1 MAEPFRRPHG
11 VYYIRIAIPSEL
23 RSLYQSPGKKPPEE
37 KLVSLK
43 TRNKKHADVAA
54 ARAVLEHNAEFE
66 AKRWDLRPRLA
77 LTQDDL
83 HEAAL
88 ATHNRLVAADEDHR
102 LRGSRALAAELD
114 AVWAFLQG
122 EYPDDEDGAWKVF
135 QGVKDALENPA
146 AARRER
152 TAAIKAEMGSYGDTT
167 VREDV
172 AEFVKERHLDA
183 VPGDASWKKIANA
196 IQRGEREANL
206 SADRLD
212 KGELPELL
220 DKLVSAPATP
230 RAKVGEG
237 IMDIF
242 AKYEKQEAANKRPET
257 WDQSRKDVELYVSTL
272 PARSTMAAISKASVR
287 DWLELCQDYP
297 KRASDTKLFKGMSMA
312 EAVAHNE
319 GLGEDAKP
327 VVSVKTV
334 NRWLSAVGSFCKW
347 AINRGYLD
355 LEVNPCHGLYAEAPE
370 FEAESFTPEQL
381 KTLFAS
387 EMFVGD
393 VERDYKFWLP
403 LVQAFTGMRQGE
415 VAQLLVRDVFEQ
427 HGRWTIF
434 VTKKGGHDKSI
445 KRGSS
450 ERVIAVHPTLEEVGF
465 IDYVKAMR
473 AAGHERLFP
482 TAERKHGQW
491 VPDYSR
497 EFSRHLERLGL
508 KDGPGL
514 SAHSF
519 RHTAID
525 AMRAGGF
532 LDAEIAPIVGHAKLK
547 LQTSGYGRVQEDR
560 LLRDAPVVDSIAYE
574 GLDLSHLFAIGLT

>member
-1 MAEPFRRPHG
+1 MRSNG
-11 VYYIRIAIPSEL
+11 VYYVRIAIPPEL
-23 RSLYQSPGKKPPEE
+23 RSLYQTPGRQLPEE

-43 TRNKKHADVAA
+43 TRSKKHADVAA
-54 ARAVLEHNAEFE
+54 ARALLDLKEEFE
-66 AKRWDLRPRLA
+66 AKRWQLRPRVA

-83 HEAAL
+83 HAAAL
-88 ATHNRLVAADEDHR
+88 GTYTRLNAADDDAR
-102 LRGSRALAAELD
+102 LNPPSLADLPAARRVLERE
-114 AVWAFLQG
+114 F
-122 EYPDDEDGAWKVF
+122 PDDKAKVNAILKEIE
-135 QGVKDALENPA
+135 VALRDPA

-152 TAAIKAEMGSYGDTT
+152 DDAIKAEVGRYSDAT
-167 VREDV
+167 VHEDV
-172 AEFVKERHLDA
+172 ADFVREHHIDA
-183 VPGDASWKKIANA
+183 EPGDASWKRIANA
-196 IQRGEREANL
+196 IQRGEREAIRA
-206 SADRLD
+206 ADALD
-212 KGELPELL
+212 KDGAYIEVG
-220 DKLVSAPATP
+220 DKLVSEPVAP
-230 RAKVGEG
+230 RAKAGEG

-257 WDQSRKDVELYVSTL
+257 WDQSRKDVELFVSTL
-272 PARSTMAAISKASVR
+272 PARSTMAAINKASVR

-297 KRASDTKLFKGMSMA
+297 KRASDTKLFKGLSMA
-312 EAVAHNE
+312 EAVAKNE
-319 GLGEDAKP
+319 SLGEDAKP

-381 KTLFAS
+381 KVLFAS

-403 LVQAFTGMRQGE
+403 LVQAFSGMRQGE

-450 ERVIAVHPTLEEVGF
+450 ERVLVVHPMLEKVGF

-473 AAGHERLFP
+473 DAGHERLFP
-482 TAERKHGQW
+482 TAERRHGQW

-497 EFSRHLERLGL
+497 EFSRHHERLRL

-519 RHTAID
+519 RHGAID

-532 LDAEIAPIVGHAKLK
+532 LDAEIAPIVGHAKIK
-547 LQTSGYGRVQEDR
+547 VQTSGYGRIAEDR

-574 GLDLSHLFAIGLT
+574 GLDLSHLSA